1 MLPQVAREP
10 ARRRRTPEE
19 RETSMDLAG
28 YVALTRQSGLVKEL
42 QSVANNIANVATTGY
57 RREGV
62 VFAEMVQALSAEG
75 GSVAMT
81 EARARF
87 TDELQGTLVE
97 TGGTLDLAVEGDG
110 YFTVMT
116 AAGERLTRA
125 GAFTR
130 NADGTIVNMDGH
142 PLLDEGGG
150 EIVVPFEA
158 KAISVAADG
167 TISVDGQP
175 AAKLGLVRV
184 EDQTRLFRE
193 AGVLFRA
200 DAQVEFVE
208 DGRVVQGF
216 LEQSNVS
223 PVAELARMIEV
234 QRAYEYGQKLL
245 DSEDERIR
253 KVVNT
258 LGQQA

>member
-1 MLPQVAREP
+1 
-10 ARRRRTPEE
+10 
-19 RETSMDLAG
+19 MDLAG
-28 YVALTRQSGLVKEL
+28 YVALTRVSGLAKEL
-42 QSVANNIANVATTGY
+42 QSVANNIANISTTGY

-81 EARARF
+81 EARGRY
-87 TDELQGTLVE
+87 TDEVQGTLVE

-116 AAGERLTRA
+116 AGGQRLTRA

-130 NADGTIVNMDGH
+130 DADGTVVNMDGH

-150 EIVVPFEA
+150 EIVIPFEA
-158 KAISVAADG
+158 RAISVSADG
-167 TISVDGQP
+167 TLSVDGQP

-184 EDQTRLFRE
+184 ADQTRLFRE

-200 DAQVEFVE
+200 DTEVETVE
-208 DGRVVQGF
+208 DGRIVQGF
-216 LEQSNVS
+216 LEQSNVN

-234 QRAYEYGQKLL
+234 QRAYESGQKLM
-245 DSEDERIR
+245 DQEDERIR
-253 KVVNT
+253 RVITT

>member
-1 MLPQVAREP
+1 
-10 ARRRRTPEE
+10 
-19 RETSMDLAG
+19 MDLAG
-28 YVALTRQSGLVKEL
+28 YVALTRVSGLAKEL
-42 QSVANNIANVATTGY
+42 QSVANNIANLSTTGY

-62 VFAEMVQALSAEG
+62 VFAEMVQALAAEG

-81 EARARF
+81 EARGRY
-87 TDELQGTLVE
+87 TDELQGALVE

-116 AAGERLTRA
+116 AEGERLTRA

-130 NADGTIVNMDGH
+130 NADGTVVNMDGH

-150 EIVVPFEA
+150 EIVIPFEA
-158 KAISVAADG
+158 KHVGVSADG
-167 TISVDGQP
+167 TISVNGQP
-175 AAKLGLVRV
+175 AAKLGLVHV
-184 EDQTRLFRE
+184 TDQTRLFRE

-200 DAQVEFVE
+200 DTEVEFVE
-208 DGRVVQGF
+208 NGRIVQGF

-223 PVAELARMIEV
+223 PVAELARMVEV
-234 QRAYEYGQKLL
+234 QRAYESGQKLL
-245 DSEDERIR
+245 DQEDERIR
-253 KVVNT
+253 RVITT